1 MATTGADEARAR
13 LVERVRELAYLHSPN
28 DPFTL
33 ASGRISPHFFDMK
46 PVMMD
51 PECAHLL
58 GVLIHAS
65 VEKIGGVDAVGG
77 LELGAVPLTGIAIAK
92 AGRGS
97 SLRGFLVRK
106 EPKGRG
112 GRKTG
117 NPPGIEGS
125 SIGKGTRI
133 ILLEDVTTTG
143 ASAVKAVEKLRDA
156 GYVVDRIITV
166 VDRQVDGE
174 ADTNVLA
181 AKCELISLF
190 SIEELYE

>member
-1 MATTGADEARAR
+1 MTSISVDEARER
-13 LVERVRELAYLHSPN
+13 LVERIRNLAYLHSEE
-28 DPFTL
+28 PFTL
-33 ASGRISPHFFDMK
+33 ASGRQSNHFFDMK

-58 GVLIHAS
+58 GVMIHHS
-65 VEKIGGVDAVGG
+65 IEYTGGADAVGG

-92 AGRGS
+92 AGKGS
-97 SLRGFLVRK
+97 SLRGFIVRK

-143 ASAVKAVEKLRDA
+143 GSALKAAER
-156 GYVVDRIITV
+156 
-166 VDRQVDGE
+166 
-174 ADTNVLA
+174 
-181 AKCELISLF
+181 LIS
-190 SIEELYE
+190 IGCEVAACITNYEREEGGAAPFKGAGIPLIPLTVKSDIVG